1 MFNEILDIDIIYIIL
16 SLTDSLRQDVDELP
30 GQRAGV
36 HFLYTVRQKQQDNQR
51 RRLGPAQ
58 IEETTYISYSQSQ
71 ETSLT
76 THAQKGSLEVKREGT
91 SPHSK

>member
-16 SLTDSLRQDVDELP
+16 SLTDSLRHDVDELP

-58 IEETTYISYSQSQ
+58 IEVKRPYISQSRSQ
-71 ETSLT
+71 ETSST
-76 THAQKGSLEVKREGT
+76 IPVQKGSLEVKGE
-91 SPHSK
+91 

>member
-1 MFNEILDIDIIYIIL
+1 M
-16 SLTDSLRQDVDELP
+16 SLRQDVDELP
-30 GQRAGV
+30 AQRAGV

-58 IEETTYISYSQSQ
+58 IEETMYISYSQNQ
-71 ETSLT
+71 ETSST